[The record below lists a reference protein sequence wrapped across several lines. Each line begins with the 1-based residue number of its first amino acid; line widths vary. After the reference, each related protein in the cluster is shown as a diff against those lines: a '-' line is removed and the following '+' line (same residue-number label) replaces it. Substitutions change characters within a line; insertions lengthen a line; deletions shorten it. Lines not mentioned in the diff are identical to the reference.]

1 MVGKEF
7 RYVQSYYRG
16 FLVLPGDIA
25 EMTILQAF
33 ILFIAAI
40 LGGTLN
46 SVAGGGSFIAFPAL
60 IFTGVPPINANA
72 TNTVAL
78 WPGSLASVSA
88 YRKELAAQNRTLLF
102 VLSSTSLVGGVLG
115 AILLLRTPQTT
126 FEQLIPYL
134 LLLATLLFTFSGP
147 MTAWL
152 RKSKNL
158 ATARVATTPEEIPGA
173 FNERSGDPCAAK
185 HRRRRLPGPAPSWFA
200 LSGIALSQLVV
211 AVYGGYFGGGIGI
224 LMLATLGLMGL
235 ENIHEMNALKTV
247 LQSCINGVA
256 VITFIIAGAVVWPQA
271 ILMVIGAIVGGFGGA
286 YYARRIEQRW
296 VRLFVICVGL
306 GMTIY
311 FFLRR

>member
-1 MVGKEF
+1 MVGKEICCVQ
-7 RYVQSYYRG
+7 RYHRG
-16 FLVLPGDIA
+16 FLVLSGDFA

-33 ILFIAAI
+33 LLFMAAI

-78 WPGSLASVSA
+78 WPGSVASVSA
-88 YRKELAAQNRTLLF
+88 YRKELAAQNHTLLF

-126 FEQLIPYL
+126 FERLIPYL
-134 LLLATLLFTFSGP
+134 LLLATLLFAFSGP
-147 MTAWL
+147 ITAWL
-152 RKSKNL
+152 RRNTVPKDKL
-158 ATARVATTPEEIPGA
+158 
-173 FNERSGDPCAAK
+173 
-185 HRRRRLPGPAPSWFA
+185 SWFT
-200 LSGIALSQLVV
+200 LSGIALLQLVV

-247 LQSCINGVA
+247 LQSCINGLA

-296 VRLFVICVGL
+296 VRLFVICVGM